1 MLETNSIYQADLV
14 FDGLDGEMTGKEI
27 KAVNFTELIEE
38 IEKMRNKYK
47 SVEVW
52 SALFIYGNETSQIK
66 MKVIET
72 LKSREKGGKKG
83 Q

>member
-1 MLETNSIYQADLV
+1 MSEVNSLYQADLV
-14 FDGLDGEMTGKEI
+14 FDSLDGEMGGIEI
-27 KAVNFTELIEE
+27 KAFNFMELIEE
-38 IEKMRNKYK
+38 IEKVQNTHIK
-47 SVEVW
+47 VEVW

-72 LKSREKGGKKG
+72 LKSREKGGKNG

>member
-1 MLETNSIYQADLV
+1 
-14 FDGLDGEMTGKEI
+14 
-27 KAVNFTELIEE
+27 
-38 IEKMRNKYK
+38 MRNKYK

-72 LKSREKGGKKG
+72 LKSREKGGKNG